1 LTSLRSRIAEIVD
14 GMDLSP
20 EQRKEIRR
28 RLETCLDAAERAGAA
43 ERDERIE
50 ALSTRVRQAEEQ
62 LAQAQKMEAIGR
74 LTGGIAHDF
83 NNLLTGILGYS
94 SLLKTFLPENGQ
106 GYEAAAYIERSAR
119 RASELTRQL
128 LAYSRRETPT
138 FRPVDLRRVTGEA
151 IEILSRS
158 VNKNVEIH
166 TDFHQPQEPVSG
178 DAGTLVQALLNLGV
192 NASDAMP
199 GGGHLTFSTSPFVSG
214 GEVYL
219 NDVLV
224 PEGRYVS
231 ICVADTGSGIP
242 EEIRDEVFAPF
253 FTTKAPGEGTGLGL
267 SMVYSC
273 VRTHGGFVRLV
284 SSVGV
289 GTTFQILLPVM
300 EESGDADEPREP
312 ATEIPGGTET
322 VLVVDDQEI
331 PLNLLCDVLRS
342 LGYTT
347 LPAASGE
354 EGIEILRYAPEKVD
368 LVIVDRIMPGMDG
381 VESLARLRAIRPT
394 LRTILC
400 SGTSEAER
408 TPSGAVPDG
417 FDDFLQKPYERE
429 TLARKVRS
437 VLDARPSKK

>member
-1 LTSLRSRIAEIVD
+1 
-14 GMDLSP
+14 M
-20 EQRKEIRR
+20 
-28 RLETCLDAAERAGAA
+28 ETCLDVLARTAAA
-43 ERDERIE
+43 ERDERVE
-50 ALSTRVRQAEEQ
+50 ALSDRVRQAEEQ

-94 SLLKTFLPENGQ
+94 SLLKTFLPETSQ
-106 GYEAAAYIERSAR
+106 GYEAAVYIERSAR
-119 RASELTRQL
+119 RASQLTRQL

-138 FRPVDLRRVTGEA
+138 LRPVDLRKVTGEA
-151 IEILSRS
+151 IGILSRS
-158 VNKNVEIH
+158 MNKNIEIH
-166 TDFHQPQEPVSG
+166 TDFHLPQEPVAG

-199 GGGHLTFSTSPFVSG
+199 RGGHLTFSTAPFVSD
-214 GEVYL
+214 GEVCL
-219 NDVLV
+219 SDIPV

-231 ICVADTGSGIP
+231 ICVADTGCGIP

-267 SMVYSC
+267 SMVSSC
-273 VRTHGGFVRLV
+273 VRSHGGFLRLV

-300 EESGDADEPREP
+300 EASGEVVESREP
-312 ATEIPGGTET
+312 ETEIPPGTET
-322 VLVVDDQEI
+322 VLVVDDEEI
-331 PLNLLCDVLRS
+331 PLNLLCDTLRS

-354 EGIEILRYAPEKVD
+354 EAIEILSCAPEKVD
-368 LVIVDRIMPGMDG
+368 LAIVDRIMPGMNG
-381 VESLARLRAIRPT
+381 IETTRRLRVLRPS

-400 SGTSEAER
+400 SGSSDAEGP
-408 TPSGAVPDG
+408 PSGVAPDG
-417 FDDFLQKPYERE
+417 FDEFLQKPYERA

-437 VLDARPSKK
+437 VLGASPSII